1 MSAENTAGLG
11 TGLGTGPGTGLA
23 RGDIYRSLA
32 AVTSSA
38 FGVGISFGIG
48 YPLVSLVFEEWAQ
61 PRWVI
66 GLGGAVPSVAIL
78 ILLPFMPRVLAR
90 LGTVPAMILGCLIS
104 AIGFAGLFLFQ
115 SVPAWIALR
124 FAMSGGLTLPWL
136 IGETWL
142 NTVTTD
148 ETRGRV
154 VALYA
159 AGFFLGF
166 AVGPLLLQWTG
177 TSGPLPFLFGAL
189 SSIIAIVPIILG
201 KRLAPSMQDQK
212 STGVFRAFNL
222 APIAMAVAFLGG
234 VLEMSHFALLANV
247 AISSGVST
255 ERALE
260 FLTVLLVGGLTLQVV
275 IGWMADKAPRVGVSV
290 ALALAYVA
298 LAMALPELLTSPT
311 FSVPVVFV
319 LGGIVIGFYTLGLV
333 MIGEQ
338 VDPGELAIA
347 NAAFIMMY
355 QVGGILGPAIAGFAM
370 TYEPVYGFTAVMIGF
385 TIEAVLFAALL
396 RVNRWRKR

>member
-1 MSAENTAGLG
+1 MSARLPTALSRPD
-11 TGLGTGPGTGLA
+11 L
-23 RGDIYRSLA
+23 YRSLA
-32 AVTSSA
+32 AVTTSA
-38 FGVGISFGIG
+38 CGVGISFGVG
-48 YPLVSLVFEEWAQ
+48 YPIVSLVFEEWAQ

-66 GLGGAVPSVAIL
+66 GLAGAVPSIAVL
-78 ILLPFMPRVLAR
+78 LLLPFMPKVLAR
-90 LGTVPAMILGCLIS
+90 LGTVQAMVLGCLIS
-104 AIGFAGLFLFQ
+104 SFGFLCLYLFQ

-124 FAMSGGLTLPWL
+124 FVMSAGLTLPWL

-166 AVGPLLLQWTG
+166 AIGPLILQWTG
-177 TSGPLPFLFGAL
+177 TSGPLPFVLGAL
-189 SSIIAIVPIILG
+189 SSGIAILPIVLA
-201 KRLAPSMQDQK
+201 KRLAPSMVDQR
-212 STGVFRAFNL
+212 STGIVKAFGL
-222 APIAMAVAFLGG
+222 SPIAMAVAVLGG

-247 AISSGVST
+247 AISSGVSA

-260 FLTVLLVGGLTLQVV
+260 FLTVLLIGGLLLQFP
-275 IGWMADKAPRVGVSV
+275 IGWLADKAPRIGVTVGLALVFI
-290 ALALAYVA
+290 ALAA
-298 LAMALPELLTSPT
+298 ALPGLLTSPAL
-311 FSVPVVFV
+311 SVPVVFV

-333 MIGEQ
+333 MIGEH
-338 VDPGELAIA
+338 VGPNELAIA

-370 TYEPVYGFTAVMIGF
+370 TYEPIYGFTAIMIGF
-385 TIEAVLFAALL
+385 TLEALLLIALL
-396 RVNRWRKR
+396 RKTKGPSKI

>member
-1 MSAENTAGLG
+1 MSARVPTVLSRADL
-11 TGLGTGPGTGLA
+11 
-23 RGDIYRSLA
+23 YRSLA
-32 AVTSSA
+32 AVTTSA
-38 FGVGISFGIG
+38 CGVGISFGVG
-48 YPLVSLVFEEWAQ
+48 YPIVSLVFEEWAQ

-66 GLGGAVPSVAIL
+66 GLAGAVPSIAVL
-78 ILLPFMPRVLAR
+78 LLLPFMPKVLAR

-104 AIGFAGLFLFQ
+104 SFGFLCLYLFQ

-124 FAMSGGLTLPWL
+124 FVMSAGLTLPWL

-166 AVGPLLLQWTG
+166 AIGPLILQWTG
-177 TSGPLPFLFGAL
+177 TSGPLPFVLGAL
-189 SSIIAIVPIILG
+189 SSGIAILPIVLA
-201 KRLAPSMQDQK
+201 KRLAPSMVDQR
-212 STGVFRAFNL
+212 STGIVKAFGL
-222 APIAMAVAFLGG
+222 SPIAMAVAVLGG

-247 AISSGVST
+247 AISTGVSA

-260 FLTVLLVGGLTLQVV
+260 FLTVLLIGGLLLQFP
-275 IGWMADKAPRVGVSV
+275 IGWLADKAPRIVVTV
-290 ALALAYVA
+290 ALALSYIA
-298 LAMALPELLTSPT
+298 LAMLLPQLLTSPGL
-311 FSVPVVFV
+311 SVPVVFV

-333 MIGEQ
+333 MIGEH
-338 VDPGELAIA
+338 VGPNELAIA

-370 TYEPVYGFTAVMIGF
+370 TYEPVYGFTAIMIGF
-385 TIEAVLFAALL
+385 TLEALL
-396 RVNRWRKR
+396 FMTLLRKGKPPKIS